1 MSLSRR
7 IIKATEVRIVERST
21 AGSRHFVETRYGRT
35 EPEKD
40 APPSSPS
47 GLEKSLAAAEEK
59 LRQVEKESYDRG
71 FQAGAEHQ
79 RRELA
84 PVAESLT
91 RLIREVGGLKQRI
104 FTSTE
109 KETIRLV
116 LAVAE
121 KVIHREA
128 SLHADVIQHVLR
140 DAIRN
145 IIDREG
151 MKIRLNPRDFLH
163 IMEVK
168 QDFLRSMDGLK
179 NVIFEEDS
187 GIPFGGAVIETSF
200 GEVDARLEQQ
210 IGEIRIAMEAKLE

>member
-1 MSLSRR
+1 MSSSKR
-7 IIKATEVRIVERST
+7 IIKATEVRVVDRPA
-21 AGSRHFVETRYGRT
+21 AGSRRFVETRYGGT

-40 APPSSPS
+40 APPPSPS
-47 GLEKSLAAAEEK
+47 GLEKLLAAAEEK
-59 LRQVEKESYDRG
+59 LRRVEKESYDRG

-84 PVAESLT
+84 PAAESLS
-91 RLIREVGGLKQRI
+91 RLIREIGGLKQRI

-109 KETIRLV
+109 KQMIRLV

-145 IIDREG
+145 IVDREG

-163 IMEVK
+163 VMEVK

-187 GIPFGGAVIETSF
+187 GIPLGGAVIETSF

>member
-1 MSLSRR
+1 MSSSKR
-7 IIKATEVRIVERST
+7 IIKATEVKIVDRSA
-21 AGSRHFVETRYGRT
+21 AGSRHFVEARYGRT
-35 EPEKD
+35 EPERG
-40 APPSSPS
+40 ASPPPPSE
-47 GLEKSLAAAEEK
+47 LEKSLAAAEEK
-59 LRQVEKESYDRG
+59 LRRVEKEAYDRG
-71 FQAGAEHQ
+71 LQAGAERQ

-84 PVAESLT
+84 PAAESLS
-91 RLIREVGGLKQRI
+91 RLIREIGGLKQRI

-109 KETIRLV
+109 RQVIRLV

-145 IIDREG
+145 IVDREG

-163 IMEVK
+163 VMEVK

-210 IGEIRIAMEAKLE
+210 IREIRIAMEAKLE